1 MRAPC
6 AGTHM
11 QRTTVTCTPAHQR
24 AKLVISCSNQPIQP
38 KSLQQLF
45 VRCAAS
51 TQRLWSAAAGHQQQR
66 PLHSNRRS
74 WQQSLC
80 IGAGAGAVACS
91 GSGGGFEPPG
101 SGGWG
106 SGGGGGGWGQTPG
119 SSSPGSNVLA
129 EVAAAGDVSEAAVE
143 EVILLDIGGEQ
154 LQHLNMLWWP
164 QMGLVL
170 HCVAWWHRL
179 CMH

>member
-11 QRTTVTCTPAHQR
+11 QRTTVTYTPAHQR

-38 KSLQQLF
+38 NSLQHII

-66 PLHSNRRS
+66 PLHSNKRS

-129 EVAAAGDVSEAAVE
+129 EVAAAGEVSEAAVE
-143 EVILLDIGGEQ
+143 EVILLDVGGEGP
-154 LQHLNMLWWP
+154 QHLNML
-164 QMGLVL
+164 
-170 HCVAWWHRL
+170 R
-179 CMH
+179 